1 MGAGPSYERLSR
13 LDAAF
18 LAFEGDNS
26 PMHVALTL
34 VFQKGPLGRS
44 DGGVDVTK
52 LRRHINA
59 RLSRAPRY
67 RQRLRKAKV
76 TGDHLWVDDQDFD
89 IEYHVRHTSLPSP
102 GGEAEL
108 KERCAEILERPLNR
122 ARPLWEAWIIEGL
135 SEGRF
140 ALVCKVHHCMVDGVG
155 GMALL
160 HALLSLDPVEPS
172 GVLDGWKPRPEPTD
186 RELLRSAVRR
196 RRELIETA
204 KDAILGALADPD
216 AARQALSDKASSL
229 IDFARHGMQ
238 LPAAVSFNQP
248 LGPNRRVDWLSLD
261 LARAKAIGARTGTT
275 VNDVA
280 LAALGGGFRRFLEGR
295 GQLDG
300 TPHLRTVVP
309 VNLRPAGEEARL
321 GNQASCWMVDLPIEP
336 ADSREILRRVHAQ
349 TVIHKSRRSAEGGEL
364 LTGAAEWAN
373 ADIMHS
379 VIRGLSTVAPYNLVI
394 TNVPGPATP
403 LYLAGAPL
411 VAAHP
416 HLPLFESQGI
426 GVAIFRYIDRLQ
438 IGLTGDR
445 DQMPDL
451 AELRRGI
458 DQSFEALA
466 TAVSSEAPAGAEPKR
481 TMAAG
486 AGHA

>member
-1 MGAGPSYERLSR
+1 MASAPSYERLSR

-18 LAFEGDNS
+18 LSFEGENS

-34 VFQKGPLGRS
+34 IFQKGPLGRS
-44 DGGVDVTK
+44 DGGVDVAR
-52 LRRHINA
+52 LRRHIGA

-67 RQRLRKAKV
+67 RQKLRKAPV
-76 TGDHLWVDDQDFD
+76 TGDHLWVDDQDFEL
-89 IEYHVRHTSLPSP
+89 EYHVRHTSLPSP

-160 HALLSLDPVEPS
+160 HALLALDPVEPS
-172 GVLDGWKPRPEPTD
+172 GVLDNWEPRPEPTD
-186 RELLRSAVRR
+186 RELLRAAVHR

-204 KDAILGALADPD
+204 RDAVLHAISDPD
-216 AARQALSDKASSL
+216 ATRQSLAEKATSL
-229 IDFARHGMQ
+229 IDFARHGLH
-238 LPAAVSFNQP
+238 LPSTVSFNQP

-261 LARAKAIGARTGTT
+261 LARAKAIGSRTATT

-280 LAALGGGFRRFLEGR
+280 LAALAGGFRRFIEGR
-295 GQLDG
+295 GQLAG
-300 TPHLRTVVP
+300 VESLRTVVP
-309 VNLRPAGEEARL
+309 VNVRAAGQEARL
-321 GNQASCWMVDLPIEP
+321 GNQASCWMVDLPLEP
-336 ADSREILRRVHAQ
+336 ASPRELLRLVHAQ
-349 TVIHKSRRSAEGGEL
+349 TVQHKSRRSADGGEL

-379 VIRGLSTVAPYNLVI
+379 LVRGLSMAAPYNLII

-416 HLPLFESQGI
+416 HLPLFESQGV
-426 GVAIFRYIDRLQ
+426 GVAIFRYVDRLQ

-445 DQMPDL
+445 DQLPDL

-466 TAVSSEAPAGAEPKR
+466 TAVSSEAAGDKQRAA
-481 TMAAG
+481 AAG
-486 AGHA
+486 AS